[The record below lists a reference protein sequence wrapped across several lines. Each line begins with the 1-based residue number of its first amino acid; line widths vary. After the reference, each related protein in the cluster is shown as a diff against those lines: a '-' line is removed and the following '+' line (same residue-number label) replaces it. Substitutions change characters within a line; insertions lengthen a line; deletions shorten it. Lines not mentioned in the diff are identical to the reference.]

1 MKWKLSLIAALG
13 ALAMAVSA
21 AAQSPPSVDSVLDS
35 LRAVRSYSAARIS
48 PDGTR
53 VAWVETL
60 DEPAASMAR
69 HSAIWVSPVAGGRP
83 VRITAASDGRNH
95 REIRPE
101 WSRDGRSLAFLSDA
115 EKERQLQIYVAPA
128 GGGAARQLTHVVGQV
143 EDPAWSPDGR
153 SLAFLFVEGSTQE
166 TGALVAY
173 KPDSG
178 LVEEKIEEQRI
189 AVADVAGG
197 RVRQA
202 SPADLYVYEYDWSP
216 DGKSFAATAAR
227 GSGTDNYWV
236 AKLYTI
242 PADGG
247 ATREIWK
254 PSLQLASPR
263 WSADGKAIAVIHG
276 LMSDFGSTGGDI
288 WTVPAAGGAAR
299 NLTPGMAGSPNA
311 LFCRADGQILFSQ
324 QIDGGFGVGSVDPV
338 SGKISTIWNGPE
350 TIRLSVTTEGPA
362 SAVVRSSFDRAPEV
376 WAGEIG
382 KWRQI
387 THGNDGARRFWGEAK
402 SLHWESDGARVQ
414 GWLLFPLAFDPA
426 KRYPMVVSVHGGPAA
441 ASGPSWPYRWNAV
454 LPSQGYFLLL
464 PNPRG
469 SYGFGEK
476 FTQAN
481 VKDFGHGDLRDI
493 LTGVDAA
500 LKAAPIDGNRLGMVG
515 WSYGGYMAMWTV
527 TQTDRFKAAV
537 AGAGIVNWQSY
548 YGQNRID
555 QWMLPYFGKSV
566 YEDPE
571 VYARSS
577 PITYITKVKTPTLVL
592 HGERDSEVPTPQ
604 GYEFWH
610 ALKTLNVPTQLVIY
624 ENEGH
629 GVRRPDHVKD
639 IERRVVGWLDKYLK
653 SN

>member
-1 MKWKLSLIAALG
+1 MIAALG
-13 ALAMAVSA
+13 VLAMALSA
-21 AAQSPPSVDSVLDS
+21 AAQGPPSVDSVLDS

-53 VAWVETL
+53 VAWVEIL

-69 HSAIWVSPVAGGRP
+69 HCAIWVAPVAGGRP

-95 REIRPE
+95 REIGPE

-128 GGGAARQLTHVVGQV
+128 GGGAARQVTHVTGQV

-189 AVADVAGG
+189 AVADAGG
-197 RVRQA
+197 GRLRQV
-202 SPADLYVYEYDWSP
+202 SPADLYIYEFDWSP
-216 DGKSFAATAAR
+216 DGRSFAATAAR

-236 AKLYTI
+236 AGLYTI

-247 ATREIWK
+247 AAREIWK
-254 PSLQLASPR
+254 PPLQLASPR
-263 WSADGKAIAVIHG
+263 WSADGNAVAVIHG

-299 NLTPGMAGSPNA
+299 NLTPGLAASPNA
-311 LFCRADGQILFSQ
+311 LFRRADGQILFSQ

-338 SGKISTIWNGPE
+338 SGKISTLWNGPE
-350 TIRLSVTTEGPA
+350 TIRLSVSAEGAA
-362 SAVVRSSFDRAPEV
+362 SAVVRSSFEHAPEV

-387 THGNDGARRFWGEAK
+387 THGNDGVRRFWGQAK

-414 GWLLFPLAFDPA
+414 GWLLYPLGFDPA
-426 KRYPMVVSVHGGPAA
+426 RRYPMVVSVHGGPAA

-476 FTQAN
+476 FTQGN

-653 SN
+653 K